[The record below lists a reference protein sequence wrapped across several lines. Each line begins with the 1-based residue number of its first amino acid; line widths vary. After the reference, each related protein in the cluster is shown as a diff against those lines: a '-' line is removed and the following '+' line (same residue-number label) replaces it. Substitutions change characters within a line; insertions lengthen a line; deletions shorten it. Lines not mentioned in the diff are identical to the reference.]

1 MVFSRT
7 KQISFLVFTMLIMAV
22 FSGCFGYI
30 YSEKEI
36 RTIASDK
43 LSKVNI
49 GMTIKQVHSIIG
61 KPETIRSK
69 KNTEHYRTWM
79 KTMQNETLKIYPEN
93 LMDNL
98 PDTIFEHVYTYK
110 IAEIDSLGFT
120 FYFNGKDKLLGWRC
134 KKSIL
139 PNNWDDICAKQDKL
153 RLSTQQK

>member
-7 KQISFLVFTMLIMAV
+7 KQMSFLVFAILVMVL

-49 GMTIKQVHSIIG
+49 GMTVKQVHSIIG
-61 KPETIRSK
+61 EPENIYPQ
-69 KNTEHYRTWM
+69 KNTNHYRTWI

-93 LMDNL
+93 LIDNL
-98 PDTIFEHVYTYK
+98 PDTLFEHIYSYK
-110 IAEIDSLGFT
+110 FAEIDSFGFA
-120 FYFNGKDKLLGWRC
+120 FYFNDKDELLGWDC
-134 KKSIL
+134 DTDIL
-139 PNNWDDICAKQDKL
+139 PDNWDDICAKQDKL
-153 RLSTQQK
+153 RLPTQQK